1 MLINS
6 MQAIMG
12 GNGNIRS
19 NSAKKHQTKREDKKR
34 LPSLHIGNLPSKFYD
49 LDLFKLI
56 KTKGFPVVRAIVVV
70 DKKTNKSLNYGYAQ
84 FLTEEDASTCQK
96 ALNNLEIDGKVI
108 TVSLQMMDQK
118 PNPKANILIRNLA
131 STVSQKTVYEYYNKF
146 GNIQKCKLECFA
158 DGMSR
163 GFAYVQFEKEAD
175 ALCAVEKTN
184 GVELEGKALEVF

>member
-1 MLINS
+1 
-6 MQAIMG
+6 
-12 GNGNIRS
+12 
-19 NSAKKHQTKREDKKR
+19 
-34 LPSLHIGNLPSKFYD
+34 
-49 LDLFKLI
+49 
-56 KTKGFPVVRAIVVV
+56 
-70 DKKTNKSLNYGYAQ
+70 
-84 FLTEEDASTCQK
+84 
-96 ALNNLEIDGKVI
+96 
-108 TVSLQMMDQK
+108 MMDQK